1 LLSTSLALSGGRGP
15 CVLGYAPR
23 KSNMDA
29 GDCIFLAQTII
40 VFLTGVIVLYYA
52 RETHK
57 LRKSSE
63 RQIRIAAKTG
73 LLAAYMQNLTLIE
86 ARNIAWASQGKVTR
100 EDTTEVAQQINTL
113 EAEINQ
119 LISESD

>member
-1 LLSTSLALSGGRGP
+1 
-15 CVLGYAPR
+15 
-23 KSNMDA
+23 
-29 GDCIFLAQTII
+29 
-40 VFLTGVIVLYYA
+40 
-52 RETHK
+52 
-57 LRKSSE
+57 
-63 RQIRIAAKTG
+63 
-73 LLAAYMQNLTLIE
+73 MQNLTLIE